1 MAVKVV
7 YAITCH
13 RVTNPLVHTV
23 NYLASFEDNI
33 VLIHVDGKS
42 DLNDFLKLEKSNVYL
57 IPDRVEVTWAHKS
70 QIDSVIK
77 LMEYSLKF
85 EYDFFFM
92 LSGDDIPLKT
102 NEKLKQFLTEHY
114 EYNFLDFDPSADDRH
129 IYERVI
135 YDYPS
140 YYYDRNHNRQ
150 NVIKK
155 KLFEK
160 TRDLFYKNKVFE
172 ANNYRMPKLYK
183 GSNWFSLKKDT
194 IEYILEY
201 LKQNEWYLNVFEK
214 SLASD
219 EIIFHSIIMTNPN
232 IKIFKKLEYPDIAL
246 RYIDWQSGPEY
257 PRVLNDEDVDKMKNS
272 PSFFARKIK
281 PDATKEFMEQFL
293 KSSN

>member
-33 VLIHVDGKS
+33 ILIHVDGKS

-57 IPDRVEVTWAHKS
+57 IPDRAQVTWGDKS
-70 QIDSVIK
+70 FTNAIIK

-85 EYDFFFM
+85 EYDFFFL

-102 NEKLKQFLTEHY
+102 NEKLKQFLTQHY
-114 EYNFLDFDPSADDRH
+114 EYNFLDFDPSSDDNH
-129 IYERVI
+129 IYERVTYSHPI
-135 YDYPS
+135 Q
-140 YYYDRNHNRQ
+140 YYDRSNS
-150 NVIKK
+150 IKTLIIRRFFK
-155 KLFEK
+155 IS
-160 TRDLFYKNKVFE
+160 RNIFYKNKLFTE
-172 ANNYRMPKLYK
+172 NSYRMPKLYK
-183 GSNWFSLKKDT
+183 GSNWFSLKKEA

-201 LKQNEWYLNVFEK
+201 INKNQWFLDVFEK
-214 SLASD
+214 SFASD
-219 EIIFHSIIMTNPN
+219 EIVFHSIIMTNPDF
-232 IKIFKKLEYPDIAL
+232 KIFRKLESPDLAL

-257 PRVLNDEDVDKMKNS
+257 PKVLNNQDINKMKNS
-272 PSFFARKIK
+272 PSFFARKVK

-293 KSSN
+293 ISSE